1 MCLTVIASFLAVS
14 DLSAATRYVSL
25 GSTNPVPPYTNW
37 ATAATVI
44 QDAVDAAAAGDEVV
58 VADGTHANG
67 GRAVGTND
75 VDSRVVVDKPLRLR
89 TVSGPELTVIDG
101 GGTNRCVYLAN
112 GASLSGFTLRNGL
125 GFRGMSAFPP
135 GSGGGVWCAS
145 TNASLTNCTLTGNRA
160 WFGGG
165 AYGGTLYNCRLTSN
179 DAAIGGGAVS
189 CLLSNCALSSNS
201 TWKKGDGGGPGGG
214 AASCTLIHCTL
225 SGNNAY
231 ADGGGGANGGTL
243 YNCALSSNN
252 AAVGGGAS
260 GCTLSDCTL
269 NGNYAGSGGG
279 AFGCTLNNCTLTSNN
294 AGSGGGAGGSTL
306 NNCTLTGNGASWAG
320 GGASGILMDIGVEP
334 CTLNNC
340 LVYFNA
346 SPSGAE
352 NYDAHSTLNYCCT
365 TPMPT
370 NGVGNITGDPLFVD
384 YANGNLRLQ
393 PNSPCIDAGNIAY
406 APGPVDLDGNPRI
419 VNGTVDI
426 GAYELQVPRPSN
438 GPPVF
443 LRQPTSVTSD
453 AGTTVTF
460 SVDAGG
466 SQPLS
471 FQWLRGGMALAEG
484 GNRAGTCT
492 WVLTLTNV
500 LGADA
505 GGYSVVVS
513 NGLGSATSAVATL
526 EVIDPLI
533 AVQPLSQ
540 VGQLGQTLTLSVTA
554 SGTAPFAYQWWKD
567 GAALA
572 WGTWASLTLTN
583 FQGGDGGQYYVVV
596 SNHYGSATSAV
607 ALLTTSLITLDT
619 GFDPGANNTVGS
631 LAVQADGKILVGGG
645 FTTLGA
651 QTRSYLGR
659 LNADGTVDSGFNPGA
674 GGTTYQP
681 FVSALALQADGK
693 ILVGGSFTALGG
705 QSRNF
710 IGRLN
715 ADGTVDTS
723 FNPGADDHVASL
735 ALQSDGQILV
745 GGWFSMLGG
754 QSRNGIG
761 RLNPD
766 GTVDMSFNPE
776 AITCGLSLALQ
787 ADGKIVVGGG
797 QSGNY
802 IGRLD
807 ADGTVD
813 PSFNPEAGV
822 PVSSLALQADGE
834 ILVGGW
840 FSMLGGQSRNYIGRL
855 NVDGTVDPSFDPG
868 GRQPG
873 VVPGVAGGREDSGGG
888 RVQDTGWA
896 EPQLHWPP
904 QWRWDSGHELQP
916 WGKQLGA
923 VRGVAVGREDSGG
936 GLVQHVRRAEPQL
949 HWPTEQHRA
958 GDPEPEL

>member
-484 GNRAGTCT
+484 GNRAGTCN
-492 WVLTLTNV
+492 WVLKLTKV
-500 LGADA
+500 MGADA
-505 GGYSVVVS
+505 GG
-513 NGLGSATSAVATL
+513 
-526 EVIDPLI
+526 
-533 AVQPLSQ
+533 
-540 VGQLGQTLTLSVTA
+540 
-554 SGTAPFAYQWWKD
+554 
-567 GAALA
+567 
-572 WGTWASLTLTN
+572 
-583 FQGGDGGQYYVVV
+583 
-596 SNHYGSATSAV
+596 
-607 ALLTTSLITLDT
+607 
-619 GFDPGANNTVGS
+619 
-631 LAVQADGKILVGGG
+631 
-645 FTTLGA
+645 
-651 QTRSYLGR
+651 
-659 LNADGTVDSGFNPGA
+659 
-674 GGTTYQP
+674 
-681 FVSALALQADGK
+681 
-693 ILVGGSFTALGG
+693 
-705 QSRNF
+705 
-710 IGRLN
+710 
-715 ADGTVDTS
+715 
-723 FNPGADDHVASL
+723 
-735 ALQSDGQILV
+735 
-745 GGWFSMLGG
+745 
-754 QSRNGIG
+754 
-761 RLNPD
+761 
-766 GTVDMSFNPE
+766 
-776 AITCGLSLALQ
+776 
-787 ADGKIVVGGG
+787 
-797 QSGNY
+797 
-802 IGRLD
+802 
-807 ADGTVD
+807 
-813 PSFNPEAGV
+813 
-822 PVSSLALQADGE
+822 
-834 ILVGGW
+834 
-840 FSMLGGQSRNYIGRL
+840 
-855 NVDGTVDPSFDPG
+855 
-868 GRQPG
+868 
-873 VVPGVAGGREDSGGG
+873 
-888 RVQDTGWA
+888 
-896 EPQLHWPP
+896 
-904 QWRWDSGHELQP
+904 
-916 WGKQLGA
+916 
-923 VRGVAVGREDSGG
+923 
-936 GLVQHVRRAEPQL
+936 
-949 HWPTEQHRA
+949 
-958 GDPEPEL
+958 